1 MFGKAVFVAYLQ
13 SQWSFLKTTKACTLT
28 LLRLIWAKKEPFTA
42 LFTIFLF
49 PLFKG
54 LLCRKSNSKRKQK
67 KNCKATQHIMFVTF
81 TTVPMVLSFY
91 CWSRKSHFCPLIRL
105 DSPTPK
111 MVICNMASTNK
122 TFFIIENCNFS
133 FSNLPHT
140 RNTGPISLFHA
151 LEKKSIFLPTFLT
164 IESEKKITE
173 THNNSRNFSF
183 WSHCFQVTSGT
194 STTLHEARP
203 GPISKA

>member
-1 MFGKAVFVAYLQ
+1 MKVLCVISIFRFNLKISYIFHRQTTTIKKQKVDRIEDRDEKTHSVFGKTVFVAYLQ

-54 LLCRKSNSKRKQK
+54 LCRKSNSKRKQK

-91 CWSRKSHFCPLIRL
+91 CWSRKSHFCPLLRL

-111 MVICNMASTNK
+111 MVICQWIK
-122 TFFIIENCNFS
+122 
-133 FSNLPHT
+133 
-140 RNTGPISLFHA
+140 LF
-151 LEKKSIFLPTFLT
+151 LSSKSDEKQ
-164 IESEKKITE
+164 KKI
-173 THNNSRNFSF
+173 
-183 WSHCFQVTSGT
+183 
-194 STTLHEARP
+194 
-203 GPISKA
+203 